1 MKVLPILFIWCM
13 SFVSMAITCMSFG
26 LAFWL
31 SFLVFTITCTYIGKN
46 NKRLEREFDEL
57 LDNNE

>member
-1 MKVLPILFIWCM
+1 M